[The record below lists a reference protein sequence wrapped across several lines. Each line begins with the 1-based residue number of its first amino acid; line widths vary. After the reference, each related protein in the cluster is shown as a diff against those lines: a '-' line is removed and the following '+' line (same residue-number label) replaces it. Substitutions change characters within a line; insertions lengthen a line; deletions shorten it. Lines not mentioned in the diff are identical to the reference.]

1 MRIDAE
7 VDDQISARQS
17 RLRVT
22 HHHLTQYVTRN
33 RAFITFQF
41 KYLNHPFKLKGER
54 NVFTFRSSLV
64 KPLKTQAD
72 LGLLVLR
79 GSALLLLL
87 LFGWGKLVSLF
98 LLISGRQAWS
108 SWGLAAD
115 IAKVGFSASVPLA
128 VFVVLCESVGTLFIA
143 LGLFTRVSA
152 ALAALSMAGA
162 LYFSLRMGERWYLAA
177 LYLLLFVALA
187 LTGPGKF
194 SIDRVLKLW
203 PKRGAS

>member
-1 MRIDAE
+1 M
-7 VDDQISARQS
+7 
-17 RLRVT
+17 
-22 HHHLTQYVTRN
+22 
-33 RAFITFQF
+33 
-41 KYLNHPFKLKGER
+41 
-54 NVFTFRSSLV
+54 
-64 KPLKTQAD
+64 KPLKTQSD

-79 GSALLLLL
+79 ESALLLLL
-87 LFGWGKLVSLF
+87 LFGWGKFVSLF

-115 IAKVGFSASVPLA
+115 IAKVGFPASVPLA
-128 VFVVLCESVGTLFIA
+128 VFVVLCESVGALFIA

-187 LTGPGKF
+187 LTGPGRF
-194 SIDRVLKLW
+194 SIDRVPKLW
-203 PKRGAS
+203 RKRGAR